1 MQNLQANIFAKI
13 PRIRIQSARP
23 NSEIE
28 VHRNLNANDEMDEE
42 STIQTYPGKG
52 KGNGKR
58 SKPKSS
64 IEL

>member
-1 MQNLQANIFAKI
+1 MLNLRDDTFAKI

-28 VHRNLNANDEMDEE
+28 VHRNLNVDDEMDEE